1 MVIAYIK
8 KADPKAS
15 FSNRQN
21 HKPSSVLSRHL
32 STQPTPWNEA
42 GSLFTLAGFP
52 VYMVL
57 LALVPPPSY
66 VAIWRREL
74 LPRGFTLTLREGGL
88 FSVAAFLRLLPPVLS
103 TAGLPFPV
111 RTFLPFKFLMVIS
124 ASLLALH
131 ILTTE
136 RLLRYS

>member
-1 MVIAYIK
+1 MC
-8 KADPKAS
+8 
-15 FSNRQN
+15 NRQN
-21 HKPSSVLSRHL
+21 RKPSSVLSCHL

-88 FSVAAFLRLLPPVLS
+88 FSVAAVLRLLPPVLS

-111 RTFLPFKFLMVIS
+111 RTFLWLHQRKVFNPQSPTATAPRGIWYGKGLRK
-124 ASLLALH
+124 SLKIVLNLK
-131 ILTTE
+131 I
-136 RLLRYS
+136 